1 MEIISQNTN
10 FDFIGRRH
18 FFIVV
23 SVVLTAMAFYLWFT
37 TGDEKYGVD
46 FRGGREI
53 VVDFESPVSTE
64 QVRGAMTESGFGR
77 AIVQE
82 FQGGGNQFSVRFDEQ
97 ESGTAAGDAREQALI
112 RIKDALAKA
121 AGGKAVNIVQDDVV
135 GPVIG
140 AQIRKDALWAMG
152 CSLIM
157 MLVYIGYRFEWRY
170 GVGSLFALFHDV
182 IITIGICLLFDME
195 MTGGILAALLT
206 IVGYSVHDT
215 IIVFDRIRENVGRA
229 LKKDSKLP
237 KPDSFSG
244 LAKLMNI
251 SVNETL
257 SRSILTSLTVFFVVL
272 VLFLVGGGALKDM
285 SFALL
290 VGVIVGTYSSVFV
303 ACPVV
308 LMFEKKD

>member
-1 MEIISQNTN
+1 MEIIRQNTN

-18 FFIVV
+18 FFVVV
-23 SVVLTAMAFYLWFT
+23 SMVLNVMAFYLWFT
-37 TGDEKYGVD
+37 MGDEKYGVD
-46 FRGGREI
+46 FRGGREL
-53 VVDFESPVSTE
+53 VVDFEAPVSTE
-64 QVRGAMTESGFGR
+64 QVRVSMAESGFKS

-82 FQGGGNQFSVRFDEQ
+82 FQGEGNQFSIRFDEK
-97 ESGTAAGDAREQALI
+97 ESGTAAGEG
-112 RIKDALAKA
+112 KEEALAKIKEGLNKISGGRA
-121 AGGKAVNIVQDDVV
+121 ASIVQDDVV

-140 AQIRKDALWAMG
+140 AQIRRDALWAIS

-157 MLVYIGYRFEWRY
+157 MLVYIGFRFEWRY

-182 IITIGICLLFDME
+182 IVVVGICLLCGME

-229 LKKDSKLP
+229 MKKDSKLP
-237 KPDSFSG
+237 KPDSFNG

-272 VLFLVGGGALKDM
+272 VLYLVGGGALKDM

-290 VGVIVGTYSSVFV
+290 VGVVVGTYSSVFI
-303 ACPVV
+303 ACPIV
-308 LMFEKKD
+308 LLFERGD